1 MADPHSTDASRAGA
15 SHFDPDRDA
24 KIDELLLAGLE
35 HYFAGR
41 FQESINVW
49 GRVLFLDRGHTRA
62 RAYIERAR
70 SALAERQRKS
80 EEMVHEGVAALQRGD
95 GDAAREL
102 LESAAANGEAPDLA
116 LAYLDRLDRLTPG
129 NEAARPQADAA
140 QVPTRP
146 ARARAPRVLLRGSP
160 RPVRVLP
167 LIGIVVAGSAIILL
181 ATSFDLL
188 KPLVDVSWGRP
199 TAPAPVVVAPGPL
212 PVPRTADLLLGRAR
226 ALYGSGHLRD
236 ALTALD
242 AIPPA
247 DPAFAESQ
255 RLRADI
261 QRGLLEAAGL
271 TPGGSAALK
280 RGTPE

>member
-35 HYFAGR
+35 HYFADR

-49 GRVLFLDRGHTRA
+49 GRVLFLEHGHTRA

-70 SALAERQRKS
+70 SALAERQRRS
-80 EEMVHEGVAALQRGD
+80 EELVHEGVAALQRGD
-95 GDAAREL
+95 GGAAREL

-116 LAYLDRLDRLTPG
+116 LAYLDRLDRLTPAG
-129 NEAARPQADAA
+129 DTPKAPPAAARTPERR
-140 QVPTRP
+140 TRP
-146 ARARAPRVLLRGSP
+146 RTPRALRGSP

-167 LIGIVVAGSAIILL
+167 LMGLVLAGGIGILL
-181 ATSFDLL
+181 AASFDLL
-188 KPLVDVSWGRP
+188 KPLVDVSRGRP
-199 TAPAPVVVAPGPL
+199 AAPAPVIIAPGPL
-212 PVPRTADLLLGRAR
+212 PVPRTADLLLSRAR
-226 ALYGSGHLRD
+226 ALYVSGHLRD
-236 ALTALD
+236 ALVVLD
-242 AIPPA
+242 GVPPA
-247 DPAFAESQ
+247 DPAFPETQ

-261 QRGLLEAAGL
+261 QRGLLEAAGFP
-271 TPGGSAALK
+271 PGESTALK